1 MNRINRTKIAS
12 ALSGTAK
19 RPAAPSTPPAPTSGK
34 VKRRVLLIDDHP
46 ILRKGLAQ
54 LINQES
60 DLMVCGEAEEAPK
73 AFEAVNQLHPDVAV
87 VDISLKG
94 GNGLELIKNI
104 KALHPDLPLLVLS
117 MHDETLYAERAL
129 RAGSLGYIMKEEAL
143 EKVLIAIR
151 QVIGGDIFLSER
163 MKGRLI
169 NQMVGGRIK
178 QGESSIDSLSDRELE
193 VFRLIGEGR
202 GTRQIAEELRLS
214 VRTVEAYREYIKD
227 KLNLK
232 NGTELVQHAFQYV
245 HSGVAA

>member
-1 MNRINRTKIAS
+1 MNRINRNKVAS
-12 ALSGTAK
+12 SLLSKHA
-19 RPAAPSTPPAPTSGK
+19 PAPTARK
-34 VKRRVLLIDDHP
+34 AKYRVLLIDDHP
-46 ILRKGLAQ
+46 ILRKGLAE
-54 LINQES
+54 LINQEP
-60 DLMVCGEAEEAPK
+60 DLNVCGEAEEAPK
-73 AFEAVNQLHPDVAV
+73 AFEAVGTLNPDVAV

-104 KALHPDLPLLVLS
+104 KARYPDLPLLVLS

-129 RAGSLGYIMKEEAL
+129 RAGSLGYIMKEEAI
-143 EKVLIAIR
+143 EKVLTAIR
-151 QVIGGDIFLSER
+151 HVISGEIFLSDR
-163 MKGRLI
+163 MKARLI
-169 NQMVGGRIK
+169 NQLVGGRMK
-178 QGESSIDSLSDRELE
+178 QGETSIDSLSDRELE

-245 HSGVAA
+245 HSGLAAGT

>member
-1 MNRINRTKIAS
+1 MNRINRKQILNS
-12 ALSGTAK
+12 LSTSK
-19 RPAAPSTPPAPTSGK
+19 RPETAAPVARK
-34 VKRRVLLIDDHP
+34 AKYRVLLIDDHP
-46 ILRKGLAQ
+46 ILRKGLAE
-54 LINQES
+54 LINQEP
-60 DLMVCGEAEEAPK
+60 DLTVCGEAEEAPK
-73 AFEAVNQLHPDVAV
+73 AFEAVGLLNPDVAV
-87 VDISLKG
+87 VDISLRG

-104 KALHPDLPLLVLS
+104 KARWPDLPLLVLS

-143 EKVLIAIR
+143 EKVLVAIR
-151 QVIGGDIFLSER
+151 HVIAGEIFLSDK
-163 MKGRLI
+163 MKGRML
-169 NQMVGGRIK
+169 NQLVGGRMK
-178 QGESSIDSLSDRELE
+178 AGGSSIDNLSDRELE

-245 HSGVAA
+245 HSGLAA